1 LTKVGRK
8 KKRKREKMTKA
19 LRGRELDRKE
29 K

>member
-1 LTKVGRK
+1 MTKVGRK